1 VDVQACEDLEATMLE
16 IVANDKDC
24 SARTGTLHLPRGDV
38 EIPTFLPVG
47 TNGTVKAIQH
57 STLRHIGYSLILSN
71 TYHLYLRPGVQ
82 VIEKYGG
89 LHNFS
94 SWNGSILTDSG
105 GFQVFSLASFRKIAR
120 DGVAFTSHIDG
131 SRHFLT
137 PESVV
142 DIQVALGS
150 DIQMQ
155 LDVCTAPGIEA
166 DEAREAVELTAL
178 WAKRAKQRYL
188 EHSASSRGYLFG
200 IVQGN
205 FFKELRVLSS
215 SLLSELDLPGYA
227 IGGLSVGEKP
237 EVFKEFL
244 GYTAPLL
251 PRDKPRYIMGIG
263 TPEYMLESIEEGID
277 FFDCAYPTRV
287 ARNGTCFTRFGMIN
301 VKNSQF
307 KDDVRPIDTEC
318 ICPACAHYS
327 RGYLRHLFVA
337 KEILGPML
345 LTHHNLQFL
354 FTMMEEARGAIRNG
368 TFLGFKTAFLERF
381 GTVDK

>member
-1 VDVQACEDLEATMLE
+1 MLD
-16 IVANDKDC
+16 IVANDRDC
-24 SARTGTLHLPRGDV
+24 SARTGTLQLPRGEV
-38 EIPTFLPVG
+38 SIPAFLPVG
-47 TNGTVKAIQH
+47 TNATVKAIQH
-57 STLRHIGYSLILSN
+57 STLRHIGYSLILGN
-71 TYHLYLRPGVQ
+71 AYHLYLRPGIQ
-82 VIEKYGG
+82 VVEKHGG

-94 SWNGSILTDSG
+94 SWDGNILTDSG

-120 DGVAFTSHIDG
+120 EGIVFNSHIDG

-142 DIQVALGS
+142 DMQVALGS

-155 LDVCTAPGIEA
+155 LDVCTAPGIEV

-188 EHSASSRGYLFG
+188 EHSESSRGHLFG

-205 FFKELRVLSS
+205 FFKELRALSS
-215 SLLSELDLPGYA
+215 SLLSELNLSGYA
-227 IGGLSVGEKP
+227 IGGLSVGEAP

-244 GYTAPLL
+244 KYTAPLL
-251 PRDKPRYIMGIG
+251 PSDKPKYIMGIG
-263 TPEYMLESIEEGID
+263 TPEYMLESIEAGID
-277 FFDCAYPTRV
+277 FFDCAYPTRI

-301 VKNSQF
+301 LRNSRF
-307 KDDVRPIDTEC
+307 KDDVRPIDPEC
-318 ICPACAHYS
+318 ICPACVRYS
-327 RGYLRHLFVA
+327 RAYLRHLFVTG
-337 KEILGPML
+337 EILGPML

-368 TFLGFKTAFLERF
+368 TFLGFKSAFLERF
-381 GTVDK
+381 GVVDK

>member
-1 VDVQACEDLEATMLE
+1 MDVQACEDLEVLMLD
-16 IVANDKDC
+16 IVANDRDC
-24 SARTGTLHLPRGDV
+24 SARTGTLQLPRGEV
-38 EIPTFLPVG
+38 SIPAFLPVG
-47 TNGTVKAIQH
+47 TNATVKAIQH
-57 STLRHIGYSLILSN
+57 STLRHIGYSLILGN
-71 TYHLYLRPGVQ
+71 AYHLYLRPGIQ
-82 VIEKYGG
+82 VVEKHGG

-94 SWNGSILTDSG
+94 SWDGNILTDSG

-120 DGVAFTSHIDG
+120 EGIVFNSHIDG

-142 DIQVALGS
+142 DMQVALGS

-155 LDVCTAPGIEA
+155 LDVCTAPGIEV

-188 EHSASSRGYLFG
+188 EHSESSRGHLFG

-205 FFKELRVLSS
+205 FFKELRALSS
-215 SLLSELDLPGYA
+215 SLLSELNLSGYA
-227 IGGLSVGEKP
+227 IGGLSVGEAP

-244 GYTAPLL
+244 KYTAPLL
-251 PRDKPRYIMGIG
+251 PSDKPKYIMGIG
-263 TPEYMLESIEEGID
+263 TPEYMLESIEAGID
-277 FFDCAYPTRV
+277 FFDCAYPTRI

-301 VKNSQF
+301 LRNSRF
-307 KDDVRPIDTEC
+307 KDDVRPIDPEC
-318 ICPACAHYS
+318 ICPACVRYS
-327 RGYLRHLFVA
+327 RAYLRHLFVTG
-337 KEILGPML
+337 EILGPML

-368 TFLGFKTAFLERF
+368 TFLGFKSAFLERF
-381 GTVDK
+381 GVVDK

>member
-1 VDVQACEDLEATMLE
+1 MLD
-16 IVANDKDC
+16 IIANEGGC

-38 EIPTFLPVG
+38 AIPAFLPVG

-57 STLRHIGYSLILSN
+57 SALHHIGYSLILAN
-71 TYHLYLRPGVQ
+71 TYHLLLRPGIQ
-82 VIEKYGG
+82 VIEKFGG

-94 SWNGSILTDSG
+94 SWDGNILTDSG
-105 GFQVFSLASFRKIAR
+105 GFQVFSLASFREIVR
-120 DGVAFTSHIDG
+120 DGIVFHSHIDG

-155 LDVCTAPGIEA
+155 LDVCTAPGIEV

-188 EHSASSRGYLFG
+188 EHSESSRGYLFG

-205 FFKELRVLSS
+205 FFKELRVLSA
-215 SLLSELDLPGYA
+215 SLLSELDLSGYA
-227 IGGLSVGEKP
+227 IGGLSVNEEP

-244 GYTAPLL
+244 KYTAPLL

-277 FFDCAYPTRV
+277 FFDCAYPTRI

-301 VKNSQF
+301 LKNSRF
-307 KDDVRPIDTEC
+307 KDDVRPIDPEC
-318 ICPACAHYS
+318 ICPACVRYS

-354 FTMMEEARGAIRNG
+354 FTMLEEARGAIRNG
-368 TFLGFKTAFLERF
+368 TFLSFKSAFLERF
-381 GTVDK
+381 RAVDK